1 MEQTKDRK
9 EWLGFIIGILLFVLL
24 SILDSPV
31 MGWFVVERVFN
42 LANNSLLYSLL
53 LPGMGTIHPA
63 ISYTLPGIILAIF
76 PVLSI
81 VFIKKNKRIPSI
93 IFAVLNL
100 ILSSILCIAVMT
112 HWGQM
117 GLGWILYAVSAV
129 IILLYSLHPVP
140 YRQSYYRISVLL
152 AILSIILSLLLSC
165 YDLLY
170 SSPDELAYRGGS
182 FWQVIHRMIGNRISY
197 GWGKGGLFVVYSV
210 GLEQSYTYGI
220 LFWPLSRGIL
230 LFTIG
235 IGLRDKA
242 QEAAKKKEK
251 QALSTQRGNLPMS
264 DKSKVVAALLA
275 FFLGTTGAHRYYLG
289 YKKQGIIQTCGLLS
303 VIIGSILYAPA
314 MLGNNIL
321 LLFITI
327 MFFFYGIGAGIW
339 AFIDFICILT
349 GKLTP
354 QDGSYRLM
362 QVQVIQ
368 QAPSEGNNLTETLE
382 KLAKLHEQGVLTDEE
397 FQQKKAELLS
407 KM

>member
-31 MGWFVVERVFN
+31 MGWFVVEKVFN

-93 IFAVLNL
+93 ILAVLNL

-112 HWGQM
+112 HWGQT

-152 AILSIILSLLLSC
+152 AILSIILSLILSC
-165 YDLLY
+165 YTPYL
-170 SSPDELAYRGGS
+170 SRNELSYTGFS
-182 FWQVIHRMIGNRISY
+182 FWQVIHTMIGNIPY
-197 GWGKGGLFVVYSV
+197 FWDEGGLFVVYRL
-210 GLEQSYTYGI
+210 GLKHANFYGI

>member
-1 MEQTKDRK
+1 
-9 EWLGFIIGILLFVLL
+9 
-24 SILDSPV
+24 
-31 MGWFVVERVFN
+31 
-42 LANNSLLYSLL
+42 
-53 LPGMGTIHPA
+53 
-63 ISYTLPGIILAIF
+63 
-76 PVLSI
+76 
-81 VFIKKNKRIPSI
+81 
-93 IFAVLNL
+93 
-100 ILSSILCIAVMT
+100 
-112 HWGQM
+112 
-117 GLGWILYAVSAV
+117 
-129 IILLYSLHPVP
+129 
-140 YRQSYYRISVLL
+140 
-152 AILSIILSLLLSC
+152 
-165 YDLLY
+165 
-170 SSPDELAYRGGS
+170 
-182 FWQVIHRMIGNRISY
+182 
-197 GWGKGGLFVVYSV
+197 
-210 GLEQSYTYGI
+210 
-220 LFWPLSRGIL
+220 
-230 LFTIG
+230 
-235 IGLRDKA
+235 
-242 QEAAKKKEK
+242 
-251 QALSTQRGNLPMS
+251 MS